1 MNKCKALYV
10 HAHMINMDVTL
21 RIRVQNISYHTNVI
35 VTVQLIIT
43 STMLQIHSQSCLCMI
58 YIIFYC

>member
-21 RIRVQNISYHTNVI
+21 RIRIQIILYHTNVI

-43 STMLQIHSQSCLCMI
+43 FAML
-58 YIIFYC
+58 

>member
-1 MNKCKALYV
+1 MNKYKTLCI

-21 RIRVQNISYHTNVI
+21 RIRIEIIFYHTNVI

-43 STMLQIHSQSCLCMI
+43 FAINPFSELSVHDL
-58 YIIFYC
+58 YYFL